1 MVGIFLY
8 NRPMDYLPIF
18 LDVKNRPCI
27 VIGGG
32 EIAVRKADMLIKA
45 GADVTIVSPEIEAE
59 IQTWVAE
66 SKVKH
71 IKNTFKKRYIKKAR
85 LVIAATD
92 DEKTNQQ
99 VHDTAEKLNIP
110 VNVVDQK
117 PLCTFITPSIVDR
130 SPIIVATSS
139 GGKSPVLARKIR
151 EQLESTIPAEYGKLA
166 RVSGEFRDTLK
177 QALPEINQRRYFW
190 ESVLN
195 GTAAERMIKTST
207 DDEARTI
214 LEQALAEQQGELLEK
229 KGEVYLVG
237 AGPGDPDLLTFRA
250 LRLMQQADVVLHDR
264 LVSDEVLNLVRRDAE
279 RIYVGKRCD
288 NHVMRQEDI
297 NQLMVDRALNG
308 ERVCRLKGGD
318 PFIFGR
324 GGEELQ
330 MLTQHNIPFQVVP
343 AVTAAAACSAYAGIP
358 LTHRDHAQSL
368 TFITG
373 HLKARKDANG
383 ETIKEDS
390 FDHVNWPALAK
401 TEQTIVFYMG
411 LKNLSIICNKLIDNG
426 ADKALP
432 AALVENGSRPE
443 QRVASGTLSTLP
455 SLAKTENIGSPALL
469 IIGTV
474 VSLREELKWF
484 GQ

>member
-1 MVGIFLY
+1 
-8 NRPMDYLPIF
+8 MDYLPIF
-18 LDVKNRPCI
+18 LDIKQRRCI
-27 VIGGG
+27 VVGGG
-32 EIAVRKADMLIKA
+32 EIAVRKADMLLKA
-45 GADVTIVSPEIEAE
+45 GAHVVIISPEIEAE
-59 IQTWVAE
+59 IQIWLDKGKIE
-66 SKVKH
+66 YIKSK
-71 IKNTFKKRYIKKAR
+71 FKKRYLKKAR

-92 DEKTNQQ
+92 DESINQQ
-99 VHDTAEKLNIP
+99 VHEMAEKLNIP

-130 SPIIVATSS
+130 SPIMIATSS
-139 GGKSPVLARKIR
+139 GGQSPVLARKIR
-151 EQLESTIPAEYGKLA
+151 EQLESTIPADYGKLA
-166 RVSGEFRDTLK
+166 RVSGEFRDELK
-177 QALPEINQRRYFW
+177 QNLPEINQRRYFW
-190 ESVLN
+190 ENVLN
-195 GTAAERMIKTST
+195 GPVAERIIKTT
-207 DDEARTI
+207 NDNDART
-214 LEQALAEQQGELLEK
+214 LLKQALSEQKDELLEK

-264 LVSDEVLNLVRRDAE
+264 LVSDDILNLVRRDAE

-297 NQLMVDRALNG
+297 NQLMVDRALAG

-330 MLTQHNIPFQVVP
+330 ILTQHNIPFQVVP

-373 HLKARKDANG
+373 HLKAQKNANG
-383 ETIKEDS
+383 ETVKEDT
-390 FDHVNWPALAK
+390 FDHVNWQALAK
-401 TEQTIVFYMG
+401 AEQTIVFYMG
-411 LKNLSIICNKLIDNG
+411 LKNLAIICKQLIDNG
-426 ADKALP
+426 ADAQLP
-432 AALVENGSRPE
+432 AALIENGSRAN
-443 QRVASGTLSTLP
+443 QRVAIGTLSTLNNV
-455 SLAKTENIGSPALL
+455 AKEKNIGSPALL

-474 VSLREELKWF
+474 VSLRDELKWF
-484 GQ
+484 GNET